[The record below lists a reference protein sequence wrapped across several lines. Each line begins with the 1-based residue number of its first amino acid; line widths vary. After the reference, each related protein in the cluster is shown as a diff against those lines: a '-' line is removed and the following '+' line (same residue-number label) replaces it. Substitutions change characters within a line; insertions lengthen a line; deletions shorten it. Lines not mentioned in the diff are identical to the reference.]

1 MAKRVMKDPSGLS
14 KKFLASL
21 PVGFREEADAM
32 GSGGLKKV
40 IVEAEGTRDHNKR
53 ERAEDEHLAKARE
66 RVKDLGSGYAAV
78 EKAQAA
84 KIKYA
89 LHVLRERGEEIGNV
103 GTGAFSPDEE
113 DDDA

>member
-1 MAKRVMKDPSGLS
+1 MSGS
-14 KKFLASL
+14 A
-21 PVGFREEADAM
+21 
-32 GSGGLKKV
+32 LKKV
-40 IVEAEGTRDHNKR
+40 IVDAEGTRDNNKR
-53 ERAEDEHLAKARE
+53 ERAEDDHLAKARE

-103 GTGAFSPDEE
+103 GTGSFAMEGG